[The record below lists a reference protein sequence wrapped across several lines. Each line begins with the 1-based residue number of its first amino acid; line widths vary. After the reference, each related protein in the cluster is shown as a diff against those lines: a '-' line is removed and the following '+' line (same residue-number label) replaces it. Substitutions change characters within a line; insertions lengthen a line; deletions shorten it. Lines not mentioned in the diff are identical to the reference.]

1 MSPPFFGNRR
11 RRPKGR
17 LIHPAFADLAELA
30 SVLAVVA
37 LGALALAAFKHFT
50 GA

>member
-1 MSPPFFGNRR
+1 MSRR
-11 RRPKGR
+11 RQRPKGR
-17 LIHPAFADLAELA
+17 LIHPAFADLAELGQ
-30 SVLAVVA
+30 VLAVVA

>member
-1 MSPPFFGNRR
+1 MTRR
-11 RRPKGR
+11 RQRPRGR

-30 SVLAVVA
+30 TVLAAVA
-37 LGALALAAFKHFT
+37 VGALALAAYKHFT